1 MTSERLGMTNGTKLE
16 YQLSPYRSE
25 HREGILKLLGN
36 EPHKRLLW
44 DWQFAA
50 SNTVD
55 NSLVVA
61 ICDNE
66 VIGFNGAMPVT
77 LSSGGEAIDAVWSCD
92 FHVDGRVRGTGVGKQ
107 IKKELHQRSAH
118 LMSLG
123 ISDQAEIVLGKS
135 GWQSIANVR
144 VLRRY
149 NGPLIDRR
157 GVLQLWQLGSA
168 FRHRISRHD
177 SQCFSAS
184 VGWTLPD
191 VEVLGKLW
199 TLMSRAEETMVAR
212 TPSYLRW
219 RYQLHP
225 TAHYQYMLVHF
236 EGEPIALAIFTCKTE
251 SSTFVDYVG
260 PLSDLTLKQF
270 VLGAWLAHS
279 SRSRYQT
286 LTTGDGEFHALAL
299 SMGMRNTGLQRF
311 MVKSDSLASQ
321 PWFVMAGDSDGE
333 FLQHAKREV
342 SVIDNG
348 CFYIARVGHE
358 RFMAMQ
364 EEWDGLLD
372 DSDADPLFMGWAWQ
386 SAWWDTWGRKFNLE
400 LFLFEVRRADGTLVA
415 LLPLSRRCA
424 GSKSSGMSSIAFI
437 GTIYGASTVRTEL
450 CDIVVRNEFDRILN
464 HILSF
469 INSRHWDEWFIRD
482 IKKSHRL
489 HSALEPWRKANGF
502 SWWRV
507 ASDPIYSIDLT
518 KGYES
523 YKDKISASTRL
534 KMFNRRNRLNKG
546 GVVTLNRY
554 VEDIGAFFSSLNQ
567 FHEPRWGK
575 ACFDQSAMLFHLSF
589 INRLPPNAFQASELK
604 LSGCVISVLYDV
616 RIGRRIYNIQQGYDQ
631 NYSTGLSLGTLHMGY
646 VLELYFSEGLAHSY
660 ELLAGNGKKTNYK
673 SSISEETGELYTGT
687 VVRNRA
693 HVVSLL
699 IARVVGWIK
708 RKVQN
713 RLWW

>member
-1 MTSERLGMTNGTKLE
+1 MPE
-16 YQLSPYRSE
+16 YQLSPYRPE
-25 HREGILKLLGN
+25 HREGILTLLGN

-50 SNTVD
+50 ASAAD
-55 NSLVVA
+55 NALVVA

-66 VIGFNGAMPVT
+66 VVGFNGAMPVT
-77 LSSGGEAIDAVWSCD
+77 LSSQGEVIDAVWSCD
-92 FHVDGRVRGTGVGKQ
+92 FYVDARVRGTGVGKQ
-107 IKKELHQRSAH
+107 IKKELHQRSSH

-135 GWQSIANVR
+135 GWKAISNVR

-149 NGPLIDRR
+149 NGPFMDRR
-157 GVLQLWQLGSA
+157 GVLRLWQFGSA
-168 FRHRISRHD
+168 HRHRM
-177 SQCFSAS
+177 SQYEPQPYSAS

-191 VEVLGKLW
+191 VEVLERLW
-199 TLMSRAEETMVAR
+199 ALMSRSEETMVAR

-219 RYQLHP
+219 RYQTHP
-225 TAHYQYMLVHF
+225 TAHYQYMLVHL

-260 PLSDLTLKQF
+260 PLSDVTLKQF
-270 VLGAWLAHS
+270 VLGSWLAHS

-311 MVKSDSLASQ
+311 MIKSDRLASQ

-348 CFYIARVGHE
+348 HFYIARVGHE
-358 RFMAMQ
+358 RFMAMRS
-364 EEWDGLLD
+364 EWDRLLEH
-372 DSDADPLFMGWAWQ
+372 SDADPLFLGWAWQ
-386 SAWWDTWGRKFNLE
+386 SAWWETWGKRFNLE
-400 LFLFEVRRADGTLVA
+400 LFLFEIRRADGTLVA
-415 LLPLSRRCA
+415 LLPLNRRFA
-424 GSKSSGMSSIAFI
+424 GNKSSGMSRIAFV
-437 GTIYGASTVRTEL
+437 GTVYGANTVRTEL
-450 CDIVVRNEFDRILN
+450 CDIIVRKEFDCVLN
-464 HILSF
+464 GILSF
-469 INSRHWDEWFIRD
+469 ITCRHWDEWFIRD

-489 HSALEPWRKANGF
+489 HLALEQWRKTNGF

-523 YKDKISASTRL
+523 YKAGISASTRL
-534 KMFNRRNRLNKG
+534 KMFNRRNRLSKNG
-546 GVVTLNRY
+546 AVTLNRH
-554 VEDIGAFFSSLNQ
+554 VEDKRAFFNSLNQ

-575 ACFDQSAMLFHLSF
+575 ACFDQSAMLFHLRF
-589 INRLPPNAFQASELK
+589 ISRLPSNAFQASELK
-604 LSGCVISVLYDV
+604 LSDCAISVLYDV
-616 RIGRRIYNIQQGYDQ
+616 RIGYRIYNIQQGYDQ

-646 VLELYFSEGLAHSY
+646 VLEAYFSEGLAKSY

-673 SSISEETGELYTGT
+673 SSISEQAGELYTGT
-687 VVRNRA
+687 IVRSRV

-699 IARVVGWIK
+699 IARIAGWIK
-708 RKVQN
+708 RQVQQC
-713 RLWW
+713 LWRNPPV